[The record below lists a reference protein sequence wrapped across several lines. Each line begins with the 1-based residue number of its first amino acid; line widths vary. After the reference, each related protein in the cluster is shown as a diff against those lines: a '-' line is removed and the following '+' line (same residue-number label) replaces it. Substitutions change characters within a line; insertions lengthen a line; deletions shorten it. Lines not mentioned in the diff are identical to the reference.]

1 MSLQLKFQ
9 MENLRRTTL
18 AIVLTLLVFSIGG
31 CEDESSSS
39 QSDINQI
46 TEDMSSGTWKITE
59 FIDSGE
65 DDTSDFTGYLFTF
78 NSSGSLVAT
87 KGSTTYTGNWSVTE
101 DSGDDSPNDLDFN
114 IFFNLTNQFE
124 DLNDDWDIVSHTST
138 KIELIDVSGGNG
150 GTDNLTFE
158 RN

>member
-9 MENLRRTTL
+9 MENLRKTTL
-18 AIVLTLLVFSIGG
+18 AFVLIVLVFAIGG
-31 CEDESSSS
+31 CEDESSPS

-46 TEDMSSGTWKITE
+46 TEDMTSGTWKITE
-59 FIDSGE
+59 FIDSGKDE
-65 DDTSDFTGYLFTF
+65 TSDFTGYVFTF

-87 KGSTTYTGNWSVTE
+87 KGSTTYTGDWSVTE
-101 DSGDDSPNDLDFN
+101 DSSDDSPEDLDFN

-138 KIELIDVSGGNG
+138 KIELIDVSGGDG
-150 GTDNLTFE
+150 STDNLTFE

>member
-1 MSLQLKFQ
+1 MLLQLNFQ
-9 MENLRRTTL
+9 MENLRTRILQTAL
-18 AIVLTLLVFSIGG
+18 ILLVFAIGG
-31 CEDESSSS
+31 CEDESNST
-39 QSDINQI
+39 QSEINQI
-46 TEDMSSGTWKITE
+46 TEDMTSGTWKITE

-101 DSGDDSPNDLDFN
+101 DSGDDSPDDLDFN

-124 DLNDDWDIVSHTST
+124 DLNDDWDIVTHTST
-138 KIELIDVSGGNG
+138 KIQLIDVSGGNG

-158 RN
+158 KN

>member
-1 MSLQLKFQ
+1 
-9 MENLRRTTL
+9 MENLRTRILQTAL
-18 AIVLTLLVFSIGG
+18 ILLVFAIGG
-31 CEDESSSS
+31 CEDESNST
-39 QSDINQI
+39 QSEINQI
-46 TEDMSSGTWKITE
+46 TEDMTSGTWKITE
-59 FIDSGE
+59 FIDSGD

-101 DSGDDSPNDLDFN
+101 DSGDDSPDDLDFN

-124 DLNDDWDIVSHTST
+124 DLNDDWDIVTHTST
-138 KIELIDVSGGNG
+138 KIQLIDVSGGNG

-158 RN
+158 KN